1 MAKTYTLDEVLSM
14 ESAPTTKSYTLEEVQ
29 AMSDGPRRTT
39 LGRNAFSGG
48 ISGVAFTVAEAMGTP
63 EGRAEARNLLVG
75 GPLRGVTNIGNTIL
89 RGKSWIEDQLF
100 ELINGGRSAEPS
112 PFGAGQRERMDSQDK
127 FFRENF
133 NPSSPAFKTGQIGTE
148 IAGTLGVPQVV
159 AAPVRALAGGTR
171 GGAALANAIES
182 AGMRT
187 GVQLGRTA
195 DLGVRTVGGGIA
207 GASTVGMVDPENMG
221 IGAAIGGVF
230 PGAMQGVK
238 EATRLAGAAAR
249 AVRPAPGVSGADV
262 RAARDIAR
270 MAGAESVDD
279 IARVRDALRQQGPNI
294 IPGSPTVPEILQHPG
309 VSQLQRSV
317 SAVSPAPFTT
327 RTAEREAA
335 RREVLERIAPIGNR
349 SEVALEVGDNIAE
362 FAVPADNAAR
372 ERVSRLFQSVDP
384 FNESRVLLPIGQ
396 MEAATDRFLG
406 RGTFGSGRAARQAV
420 DEATRIGTIDMP
432 NIRPV
437 RGGQQPQDILQAIR
451 RLGGIN
457 PASAG
462 GMSRE
467 IAELGRRQTGTT
479 GLVSQRGR
487 TIDQVA
493 ELMHERGFIAS
504 PDPAE
509 LLDAIRGGLSG
520 QRTMAADVG
529 DDALRAMYE
538 RGMGDVPD
546 AARQLQPVSFDE
558 LQNLRSSI
566 TEAWAE
572 ANRFGRTREA
582 AALDAQRRAIDQ
594 QLNRL
599 VAGQGAPEEFFD
611 RQMRDTYLQ
620 ARQAH
625 AMRQQQFRTGPQAAM
640 FRQGGDGLPVAQG
653 GRIPPRFFNPS
664 TTQAADAQAFRRLVQ
679 DDPRLMSELRRYA
692 ISDAAGQVD
701 RFGNLTAAKFNR
713 WLDQRQAAIGEVFT
727 SQQRAWLRAIADDL
741 RRADTA
747 ESLGR
752 SSNSQTAQLASSM
765 MRLGLWDGSLAHF
778 LANRVPFG
786 SNALGFLTAP
796 VRQAKAERFAGLLND
811 PVRTGGL
818 LDTFVATQ
826 QPKGAGLLAGAIDD
840 PLLMRGAPL
849 LLSGG
854 GR

>member
-14 ESAPTTKSYTLEEVQ
+14 DAAPAAKSYTLEEVQ
-29 AMSDGPRRTT
+29 AMSDRPRRTT

-48 ISGVAFTVAEAMGTP
+48 IPGVAFTVAEAMGTS
-63 EGRAEARNLLVG
+63 EGRAEARNFLFG
-75 GPLRGVTNIGNTIL
+75 GPVKGASNIGATLLWPFDKAVDLAAGDGRNRNEERRSSVDDLLSTY
-89 RGKSWIEDQLF
+89 F
-100 ELINGGRSAEPS
+100 NPRSA
-112 PFGAGQRERMDSQDK
+112 
-127 FFRENF
+127 
-133 NPSSPAFKTGQIGTE
+133 AFKAGQIGTE
-148 IAGTLGVPQVV
+148 IAGTLGVPEVV

-171 GGAALANAIES
+171 VGTALANAIQS
-182 AGMRT
+182 GGMQT
-187 GVQLGRTA
+187 GVQMGRAA
-195 DLGVRTVGGGIA
+195 DLGVRATGGTIAGGATVGL
-207 GASTVGMVDPENMG
+207 VDPENAGLGM
-221 IGAAIGGVF
+221 AIGGLLPPVL
-230 PGAMQGVK
+230 QGVK
-238 EATRLAGAAAR
+238 VGTDAIGQAAR
-249 AVRPAPGVSGADV
+249 SVRPAPGVSGADV

-294 IPGSPTVPEILQHPG
+294 IAGGPSTAEILQHPG

-327 RTAEREAA
+327 RAAEREAA

-349 SEVALEVGDNIAE
+349 SEVAREVGDNIAE
-362 FAVPADNAAR
+362 YAIPADNAAR
-372 ERVSRLFQSVDP
+372 ERVSRLFSSVDP

-406 RGTFGSGRAARQAV
+406 RGTFGGGRAARQAV

-493 ELMHERGFIAS
+493 ELMHERGFISS

-509 LLDAIRGGLSG
+509 LLDAIRGSLSG

-529 DDALRAMYE
+529 DDALRAIYE
-538 RGMGDVPD
+538 RGMGDVPE
-546 AARQLQPVSFDE
+546 AGRQLQPVPFDE

-599 VAGQGAPEEFFD
+599 VAGRGDPSEFFD
-611 RQMRDTYLQ
+611 AQMRDTFRE

-625 AMRQQQFRTGPQAAM
+625 AARQQQFRTGPQAAM

-653 GRIPPRFFNPS
+653 GEIPRRFFNGNAS
-664 TTQAADAQAFRRLVQ
+664 QVADAQAFRRLVA
-679 DDPRLMSELRRYA
+679 DDPRLMADLRRYA
-692 ISDAAGQVD
+692 VSDAAGQVD
-701 RFGNLTAAKFNR
+701 AKGNLTAAKFNR
-713 WLDQRQAAIGEVFT
+713 WLEARQGATGEIFT
-727 SQQRAWLRAIADDL
+727 TQQRAWLRAIAEDL
-741 RRADTA
+741 RRAASA
-747 ESLGR
+747 ENLGR
-752 SSNSQTAQLASSM
+752 STGSDTAQKAASM

-818 LDTFVATQ
+818 LDVFVATQ
-826 QPKGAGLLAGAIDD
+826 QPKPAGLLSAAADD
-840 PLLMRGAPL
+840 PLLTRTAPL
-849 LLSGG
+849 LLTGG